1 MSRASGRRGR
11 CPTNN
16 ISPRRSTKRCVAGA
30 ACFACRSRR
39 VLRRQDS
46 RLPTSPLPT
55 ARLLAAPC
63 HASQLQESFGTLVE
77 RLFFLLIVQGLIVGL
92 FATVFTEAGF
102 GASIFKY
109 MATHHEYYFWTRNA
123 TLLSMFLL
131 YMFDFRFWAPG
142 FATYFVGACVA
153 AGLFLMA
160 VFAFQARPYYPLV
173 IMYIGTPL
181 VYMFF
186 YVRVFKK
193 CHISNFMTSLAAVLI
208 VWGLLCMCLAFLFN
222 FHFDFWWG
230 NASKFIFRTRLRVC
244 DTAAALDPA
253 NPDVVFAN
261 FTNQETGLVSAEDF
275 DQYFHFND
283 ENEDIGKDR
292 MASCEDTNVT
302 GIYGGIY
309 GESGE
314 MWCCSPHLEV
324 YEDSACHPEDT
335 HCLAAFMLWGAPMM
349 GGTVMFMFGIICV
362 ILAGAVNETHVEGN
376 VTHSTKVFLYMMGV
390 GVLGVYVA
398 ASIAGASM
406 QIAQVVKTFAVLT
419 IGICVVL
426 IGTSIGWRSLE
437 EELHEIPIVAKIE
450 GATRSN
456 LLKAVGVL
464 IVTPVY
470 VSYCIISAVNQLF
483 RRALPCTKDVHG
495 DEAHLVMTQLGTNLF
510 NNLKQWNWTAV
521 LSKVVW
527 AGFIY
532 FVFSVGVGRLTTLGL
547 SVLNHE
553 LKTSE
558 LPAVTAIYF
567 IVGFVMFLLPPV
579 PGVPVYLTG
588 GIVLAK
594 TAMDEDRGFNS
605 FGLGVAYASF
615 WACFVKAMAILG
627 QQKVIGGVLGS
638 KVGVRQAVGVNSVSI
653 RAIRLILQEKGLS
666 PNKMTILV
674 GGPDWPTSVLTG
686 ILKQSYIQM
695 LLGSTPFLITIP
707 ITVLAGALQLRA
719 KESPALAAAAGTIL
733 MLASLTQAG
742 CGLMAAVAID
752 DVSRARKDELDTEE
766 LDQEVLEA
774 DAVQLRATAKFERVT
789 EWSKLGCFP
798 KFLLIVDAGQSCPNL
813 RSFLPLHP
821 ALICRRA
828 WQVHLMRVESTAQ
841 HVHTWY

>member
-1 MSRASGRRGR
+1 MTTQHPRRRRGK
-11 CPTNN
+11 CPIPIT
-16 ISPRRSTKRCVAGA
+16 SPRRPTKWCVAA
-30 ACFACRSRR
+30 AVRIAWRSRR
-39 VLRRQDS
+39 VLQPPQLLRCQ
-46 RLPTSPLPT
+46 
-55 ARLLAAPC
+55 LLAYSRPR
-63 HASQLQESFGTLVE
+63 ASQLQESFGSLVE
-77 RLFFLLIVQGLIVGL
+77 RLVILLVVQGLIVGL
-92 FATVFTEAGF
+92 FATVFTEAGY
-102 GASIFKY
+102 GATIFKY
-109 MATHHEYYFWTRNA
+109 MATHHDYYFWTRNVTFVA
-123 TLLSMFLL
+123 LFLL

-142 FATYFVGACVA
+142 FATFFVGGCVA
-153 AGLFLMA
+153 IGLFLMA

-181 VYMFF
+181 VYMLF

-193 CHISNFMTSLAAVLI
+193 THISNFMTSLAAVLI
-208 VWGLLCMCLAFLFN
+208 VWGLMCMCLAFLFN
-222 FHFDFWWG
+222 YHFDFWWG
-230 NASKFIFRTRLRVC
+230 APSKFIFRSRLRVC
-244 DTAAALDPA
+244 DIEAAKDPT
-253 NPDVVFAN
+253 NFDVVFAN
-261 FTNQETGLVSAEDF
+261 FTDPDTGLVPAEDF
-275 DQYFHFND
+275 DDFFHFND
-283 ENEDIGKDR
+283 ADETLGKIR
-292 MASCEDTNVT
+292 MASCSDTNAT

-309 GESGE
+309 GETGE

-324 YEDSACHPEDT
+324 HEDSACDPAET

-349 GGTVMFMFGIICV
+349 GGCVMFIFGVICV
-362 ILAGAVNETHVEGN
+362 ILAGAVNTTHVEGN
-376 VTHSTKVFLYMMGV
+376 INHSTKVFLYMMGV

-426 IGTSIGWRSLE
+426 IGSSIGWRSLE

-464 IVTPVY
+464 VVTPVY
-470 VSYCIISAVNQLF
+470 LLFCIISVVNQLF
-483 RRALPCTKDVHG
+483 RRCLPCTKDVQG

-510 NNLKQWNWTAV
+510 DSLKRWNWTAV

-553 LKTSE
+553 LKNSE

-588 GIVLAK
+588 GIVLAN
-594 TAMDEDRGFNS
+594 TAMDKDKGFDS

-615 WACFVKAMAILG
+615 WSCFVKAMAILG
-627 QQKVIGGVLGS
+627 QQKVIGGILGA
-638 KVGVRQAVGVNSVSI
+638 KVSVRQAVGVNSVSI

-686 ILKQSYIQM
+686 ILQQSYFQM

-707 ITVLAGALQLRA
+707 ITVLAGALQLKA
-719 KESPALAAAAGTIL
+719 SESPSLAAAAGTIL

-742 CGLMAAVAID
+742 CGLLAAVAIE
-752 DVSRARKDELDTEE
+752 DVSRARKDELDSEE

-774 DAVQLRATAKFERVT
+774 DAIKLRATAKFERVT

-798 KFLLIVDAGQSCPNL
+798 KFLLVTDACASCHTL
-813 RSFLPLHP
+813 RSCLPSSNAP
-821 ALICRRA
+821 AQMPPWLADAAHAFR
-828 WQVHLMRVESTAQ
+828 VHYPTCAPCC
-841 HVHTWY
+841 